1 MRSATGGWGGRV
13 FLAKLDLQNAY
24 WSIRLPPLWRK
35 VFVVEGGSGR
45 RFRYARLPFGW
56 SYSPAICQRL
66 VMAVV
71 RRVLSRRGI
80 QGWVYLDDIL
90 LSARRKA
97 RLRRAVRDCIAL
109 LRRAGFIVGEKSETF
124 PTECISFIGKQI
136 DTKAGTVG
144 NVTGA
149 LVGAFR
155 SWVRGVGRGR
165 LPTCAMERLLGK
177 LCWLGRPN
185 AGLGAFLAGAYTT
198 LRQGQG
204 VAKGVA
210 TVLLFSCV
218 PQAADPL
225 GDCGQTP
232 WEVFTD
238 AAPEGS
244 GFRVGIVGE
253 VGFYRFVR
261 CPPWVL
267 SLQQAELF
275 AVYMVAKL
283 ATYRGYASVRIGS
296 DSNVARSQVNAL
308 RASVG
313 SARQQRILRRLFW
326 LRYWSGT
333 TISSFRVCSAF
344 YPADSLSRETCFQS
358 RRQAV
363 HEAERRRHMW
373 EKAAGDRYNGLAEMI
388 RPPLAFP

>member
-1 MRSATGGWGGRV
+1 MLTG
-13 FLAKLDLQNAY
+13 ASD
-24 WSIRLPPLWRK
+24 SPPLWRK
-35 VFVVEGGSGR
+35 IFVVEGGSGR

-71 RRVLSRRGI
+71 RRVLSRKGI
-80 QGWVYLDDIL
+80 RGWVYLDDIL
-90 LSARRKA
+90 LSARRKG
-97 RLRRAVRDCIAL
+97 RLPRAVRDCAAL
-109 LRRAGFIVGEKSETF
+109 LRLAGFIVGEKSETS
-124 PTECISFIGKQI
+124 PTECIGFIGKQI
-136 DTKAGTVG
+136 DTRAGTIG
-144 NVTGA
+144 NATGA

-165 LPTCAMERLLGK
+165 LPTSAMERLLGK

-185 AGLGAFLAGAYTT
+185 AGLGAFLVGAYTA
-198 LRQGQG
+198 LRQGKGLFGRG

-225 GDCGQTP
+225 CDCGQAP

-253 VGFYRFVR
+253 VGFYRSMR
-261 CPPWVL
+261 CPAWVS

-283 ATYRGYASVRIGS
+283 ATYRGYASVTIGS
-296 DSNVARSQVNAL
+296 DSNVSRS
-308 RASVG
+308 
-313 SARQQRILRRLFW
+313 
-326 LRYWSGT
+326 
-333 TISSFRVCSAF
+333 
-344 YPADSLSRETCFQS
+344 
-358 RRQAV
+358 
-363 HEAERRRHMW
+363 
-373 EKAAGDRYNGLAEMI
+373 
-388 RPPLAFP
+388 